1 MINHHFKV
9 LLDDHYKLFQHVS
22 HNKIPKPTTLKNKI
36 MQPNRFQVIVWHTTI
51 YDPIVLQ
58 YIFALLPI
66 YISQKRWDWLI
77 LKLYVHQYRIG

>member
-36 MQPNRFQVIVWHTTI
+36 MQPNRFQVIV
-51 YDPIVLQ
+51 
-58 YIFALLPI
+58 
-66 YISQKRWDWLI
+66 
-77 LKLYVHQYRIG
+77 

>member
-1 MINHHFKV
+1 
-9 LLDDHYKLFQHVS
+9 
-22 HNKIPKPTTLKNKI
+22 
-36 MQPNRFQVIVWHTTI
+36 MQPNGFQVIVWHTTI

-77 LKLYVHQYRIG
+77 LKFYVHQYIELVKKGKGVWIVNIVIQVIKQVKTYYMNVLFTF